1 MNSNTTTGIVKC
13 NASISL
19 DIHWSCVAMFEGVN
33 TKARVQ
39 KNEVE
44 IDFIFG
50 RVILKQLST

>member
-1 MNSNTTTGIVKC
+1 MNSIFATGIVKC
-13 NASISL
+13 NAFISL
-19 DIHWSCVAMFEGVN
+19 DIHWSCVEMFEGVN

-50 RVILKQLST
+50 